1 MDSIDAFV
9 NNSQPLDD
17 LLTEKDKGQ
26 DLYADSVYTRDDQQK
41 VVSKYEMNNYVP
53 EKGYRN
59 KPRSDEQKKQN
70 GEKSIIRAKVEHIF
84 WFM

>member
-1 MDSIDAFV
+1 VDPIYAYVNDSQ
-9 NNSQPLDD
+9 SLDD

-26 DLYADSVYTRDDQQK
+26 DLYAASVYTGDDQQK

-53 EKGYRN
+53 EKEYRN